1 MWKFPLRL
9 ARKRS
14 GPVSADAVPG
24 EQIPAMITPDESAFY
39 EESAR
44 ASTGKFGAIID
55 LGCWLGGTSVAL
67 ARGIANPKN
76 QQQNEKVLGF
86 DLFRWEQWMPADVP
100 YCLYQTGDSFL
111 SEARRLTRDH
121 GGGKVELIQADLTS
135 YEWTAGP
142 IKILLV
148 DAMKNEALA
157 RQITQSFYPSLI
169 PGALLIH
176 QDFKHFHTTWIH
188 LLHHELREYFQLY
201 RVVPNSTTVAFEA
214 RKAIP
219 IEAAK
224 RATDFGKLSDDQID
238 ECFGYSI
245 GLVGSDDCANVAAA
259 HVMHYLHL
267 GRKDQAR
274 VTLDRYRR
282 MKEKGD
288 LAIVA
293 SRLKSPDR

>member
-1 MWKFPLRL
+1 MWKFPFRL

-14 GPVSADAVPG
+14 GPVSADSVPG

-55 LGCWLGGTSVAL
+55 LGCWLGSTSVAL
-67 ARGIANPKN
+67 ARGIANPNN

-111 SEARRLTRDH
+111 PEARRLTRDH
-121 GGGKVELIQADLTS
+121 GSSKVELIQTDLTT
-135 YEWTAGP
+135 YEWTSGP

-188 LLHHELREYFQLY
+188 LLHHELREYFQLS

-238 ECFGYSI
+238 ECFRYSVE
-245 GLVGSDDCANVAAA
+245 LVGSDDCANVAAA

-293 SRLKSPDR
+293 SRLKSR

>member
-1 MWKFPLRL
+1 MWKFPFRL

-14 GPVSADAVPG
+14 DPVSADAVPG

-44 ASTGKFGAIID
+44 AWIEKSGAIVD

-67 ARGIANPKN
+67 ARGITNKGGG
-76 QQQNEKVLGF
+76 QQNEKVLGF
-86 DLFRWEQWMPADVP
+86 DLFRWEQWMPADVA
-100 YCLYQTGDSFL
+100 YCLYETGDSFL
-111 SEARRLTRDH
+111 PEARRLTRDH
-121 GGGKVELIQADLTS
+121 GGGKVELIQTDLTS
-135 YEWTAGP
+135 YDWTSGP
-142 IKILLV
+142 IKILLI

-157 RQITQSFYPSLI
+157 RQIAQSFYPSLI
-169 PGALLIH
+169 PGALVIH

-188 LLHHELREYFQLY
+188 LLHHELREYFQLH
-201 RVVPNSTTVAFEA
+201 RVVPNSTTAAFEV

-224 RATDFGKLSDDQID
+224 RATDFGNRSDDQID

-245 GLVGSDDCANVAAA
+245 DLVGPDDCANVAAA

-267 GRKDQAR
+267 GRKDRAR
-274 VTLDRYRR
+274 LALDRYRGMR
-282 MKEKGD
+282 EKGD